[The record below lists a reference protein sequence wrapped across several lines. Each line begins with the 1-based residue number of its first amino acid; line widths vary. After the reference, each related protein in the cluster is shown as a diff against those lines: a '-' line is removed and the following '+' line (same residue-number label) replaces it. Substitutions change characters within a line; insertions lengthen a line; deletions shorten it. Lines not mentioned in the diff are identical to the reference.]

1 MLEAGFSRKPF
12 SSAPLPTKTRRPM
25 FAGTFTALVTPFR
38 NNQFDEQAFTSLIEA
53 QVAGG
58 VTGIVPVGTTGES
71 PTLDHDEHLRVI
83 ELAVKVANGRVKVL
97 AGTGSN
103 STKEAVEYTIEAEK
117 LGADGALIVAPY
129 YNKPTQEGVYRH
141 YKAISDATKLPIM
154 LYSIPGR
161 CGIEIA
167 VETVARLAKDCANI
181 VSIKEAGGKVER
193 VIALRAALP
202 ASFEILSGDDGLTV
216 SFMKEGAVGVVSVAS
231 NIVPR
236 EVSDLVGTALAGRW
250 EDAQSQHERL
260 ADLFTNLFIESN
272 PAPTKQAL
280 AWQGRMTADVRLPL
294 CELRPESQE
303 KLKATLRGLQLIS

>member
-1 MLEAGFSRKPF
+1 
-12 SSAPLPTKTRRPM
+12 M

-38 NNQFDEQAFTSLIEA
+38 NDQLDEPAFASLVEA

-83 ELAVKVANGRVKVL
+83 ELAVQTANGRVKVM

-103 STKEAVEYTIEAEK
+103 CTKEAVEYTIAAEK
-117 LGADGALIVAPY
+117 LGADAVLIVAPY
-129 YNKPTQEGVYRH
+129 YNKPTQEGVYLH
-141 YKAISDATKLPIM
+141 YKAIADATKLPIM

-167 VETVARLAKDCANI
+167 VETVARLAADCPNI
-181 VSIKEAGGKVER
+181 VAIKEAGGKVER
-193 VIALRAALP
+193 VIALKKAVPAA
-202 ASFEILSGDDGLTV
+202 FEILSGDDGLTV
-216 SFMKEGAVGVVSVAS
+216 SFIKEGAVGVVSVAS

-250 EDAQSQHERL
+250 DEAQAQHDRMS
-260 ADLFTNLFIESN
+260 ALFTNLFIESN
-272 PAPTKQAL
+272 PTPTKQAL
-280 AWQGRMTADVRLPL
+280 AWQGRMSPEVRLPL
-294 CELRPESQE
+294 CELTSKSQE
-303 KLKATLRGLQLIS
+303 TLRATLRELKLVS

>member
-1 MLEAGFSRKPF
+1 
-12 SSAPLPTKTRRPM
+12 M

-38 NNQFDEQAFTSLIEA
+38 NDQLDEPAFASLVEA

-83 ELAVKVANGRVKVL
+83 ELAVQTANGRVKVM

-103 STKEAVEYTIEAEK
+103 CTKEAVEYTIAAEK
-117 LGADGALIVAPY
+117 LGADAVLIVAPY
-129 YNKPTQEGVYRH
+129 YNKPTQEGVYLH
-141 YKAISDATKLPIM
+141 YKAIADATKLPIM

-167 VETVARLAKDCANI
+167 VETVARLAADCPNI
-181 VSIKEAGGKVER
+181 VAIKEAGGKVER
-193 VIALRAALP
+193 VIALKKAVPAA
-202 ASFEILSGDDGLTV
+202 FEILSGDDGLTV
-216 SFMKEGAVGVVSVAS
+216 SFIKEGAVGVVSVAS

-250 EDAQSQHERL
+250 DEAQALHDRMS
-260 ADLFTNLFIESN
+260 ALFTNLFIESN
-272 PAPTKQAL
+272 PTPTKQAL
-280 AWQGRMTADVRLPL
+280 AWQGRMSPEVRLPL
-294 CELRPESQE
+294 CELTSKSQE
-303 KLKATLRGLQLIS
+303 TLRATLRELKLVS

>member
-1 MLEAGFSRKPF
+1 
-12 SSAPLPTKTRRPM
+12 M

-38 NNQFDEQAFTSLIEA
+38 NNQIDEQAFTSLIEA

-71 PTLDHDEHLRVI
+71 PTLDHAEHLRVI
-83 ELAVKVANGRVKVL
+83 ELAVKAANGRVKVM

-103 STKEAVEYTIEAEK
+103 CTKEAVEYTIAAEQ
-117 LGADGALIVAPY
+117 LGADAALIVAPY

-141 YKAISDATKLPIM
+141 YKAIAAASKLPIM

-167 VETVARLAKDCANI
+167 VDTVARLAKDCPTI

-193 VIALRAALP
+193 VTALRKVLP

-231 NIVPR
+231 NIIPR
-236 EVSDLVGTALAGRW
+236 EVSDLVGTALAGHW
-250 EDAQSQHERL
+250 DAAQAELERL
-260 ADLFTNLFIESN
+260 SELFTNLFIESN
-272 PAPTKQAL
+272 PVPVKQAL
-280 AWQGRMTADVRLPL
+280 AWQGRMTADVRMPL
-294 CELRPESQE
+294 CEMQPATQE
-303 KLKATLRGLQLIS
+303 KLRATLKALQLVS

>member
-1 MLEAGFSRKPF
+1 
-12 SSAPLPTKTRRPM
+12 M

-38 NNQFDEQAFTSLIEA
+38 NNQVDEQAFASLIEA

-83 ELAVKVANGRVKVL
+83 DLAVKAAKGRVKVM

-103 STKEAVEYTIEAEK
+103 CTKEAVEYTIAAEQ
-117 LGADGALIVAPY
+117 LGADSVLIVAPY
-129 YNKPTQEGVYRH
+129 YNKPTQEGLYRH
-141 YKAISDATKLPIM
+141 YKMIAQATKLPIM

-167 VETVARLAKDCANI
+167 VETVARLAADCPNI
-181 VSIKEAGGKVER
+181 AAIKEAGGKVER
-193 VIALRAALP
+193 VIALKKAVP

-216 SFMKEGAVGVVSVAS
+216 SFIKEGAVGVVSVAS

-250 EDAQSQHERL
+250 DEAQAQHERL
-260 ADLFTNLFIESN
+260 AELFTNLFIESN
-272 PAPTKQAL
+272 PSPIKQAL
-280 AWQGRMTADVRLPL
+280 AWQGRMTADVRMPL
-294 CELRPESQE
+294 CELQPASQE
-303 KLKATLRGLQLIS
+303 KLRATLRALQLVS

>member
-1 MLEAGFSRKPF
+1 
-12 SSAPLPTKTRRPM
+12 M

-38 NNQFDEQAFTSLIEA
+38 NDQLDEPAFASLVEA

-83 ELAVKVANGRVKVL
+83 ELAVQTANGRVKVM

-103 STKEAVEYTIEAEK
+103 CTKEAIEYTIAAEK
-117 LGADGALIVAPY
+117 LGADAVLIVAPY
-129 YNKPTQEGVYRH
+129 YNKPTQEGVYLH
-141 YKAISDATKLPIM
+141 YKAIADATKLPIM

-167 VETVARLAKDCANI
+167 VETVARLAADCPNI
-181 VSIKEAGGKVER
+181 IAIKEAGGKVER
-193 VIALRAALP
+193 VIALKKAVPAA
-202 ASFEILSGDDGLTV
+202 FEILSGDDGLTV
-216 SFMKEGAVGVVSVAS
+216 SFIKEGAVGVVSVAS

-250 EDAQSQHERL
+250 DEAQALHDRMS
-260 ADLFTNLFIESN
+260 ALFTNLFIESN
-272 PAPTKQAL
+272 PTPTKQAL
-280 AWQGRMTADVRLPL
+280 AWQGRMSPEVRLPL
-294 CELRPESQE
+294 CDLTTKSQE
-303 KLKATLRGLQLIS
+303 TLRTTLRDLKLVS

>member
-1 MLEAGFSRKPF
+1 
-12 SSAPLPTKTRRPM
+12 M

-38 NNQFDEQAFTSLIEA
+38 NDQLDEPAFASLVEA

-83 ELAVKVANGRVKVL
+83 ELAVQTANGRVKVM

-103 STKEAVEYTIEAEK
+103 CTKEAIEYTIAAEK
-117 LGADGALIVAPY
+117 LGADAVLIVAPY

-141 YKAISDATKLPIM
+141 YKAIADATKLPIM

-167 VETVARLAKDCANI
+167 VETVARLAADCPNI
-181 VSIKEAGGKVER
+181 IAIKEAGGKVER
-193 VIALRAALP
+193 VIALKKAVPAA
-202 ASFEILSGDDGLTV
+202 FEILSGDDGLTV
-216 SFMKEGAVGVVSVAS
+216 SFIKEGAVGVVSVAS

-250 EDAQSQHERL
+250 DEAQVQHDRMS
-260 ADLFTNLFIESN
+260 ALFTNLFIESN
-272 PAPTKQAL
+272 PTPTKQAL
-280 AWQGRMTADVRLPL
+280 AWQGRMSPEVRLPL
-294 CELRPESQE
+294 CELTTKSQE
-303 KLKATLRGLQLIS
+303 TLRTTLRDLKLVS

>member
-1 MLEAGFSRKPF
+1 
-12 SSAPLPTKTRRPM
+12 M

-38 NNQFDEQAFTSLIEA
+38 NNQIDEQAFISLIEA

-58 VTGIVPVGTTGES
+58 VTGIVPVGTT
-71 PTLDHDEHLRVI
+71 LDHDEHLRVI
-83 ELAVKVANGRVKVL
+83 ELAVKAAGGRVKVM

-103 STKEAVEYTIEAEK
+103 STKEAVEYTIAAEQ
-117 LGADGALIVAPY
+117 LGADAALIVAPY

-141 YKAISDATKLPIM
+141 YKAIADASKLPIM

-167 VETVARLAKDCANI
+167 IETVARLAADCPTI

-193 VIALRAALP
+193 VTALKKVVPAA
-202 ASFEILSGDDGLTV
+202 FEILSGDDGLTV

-250 EDAQSQHERL
+250 DEAQSQLEKL
-260 ADLFTNLFIESN
+260 SELFTNLFIESN
-272 PAPTKQAL
+272 PVPIKQSL
-280 AWQGRMTADVRLPL
+280 AWQGRMTADVRMPL
-294 CELRPESQE
+294 CEMQPATQE
-303 KLKATLRGLQLIS
+303 KLRATLKALLLVS

>member
-1 MLEAGFSRKPF
+1 
-12 SSAPLPTKTRRPM
+12 M

-38 NNQFDEQAFTSLIEA
+38 NDQLDEPAFASLVEA

-83 ELAVKVANGRVKVL
+83 ELAVQTANGRVKVM

-103 STKEAVEYTIEAEK
+103 CTKEAIEYTIAAEK
-117 LGADGALIVAPY
+117 LGADAVLIVAPY

-141 YKAISDATKLPIM
+141 YKAIADATKLPIM

-167 VETVARLAKDCANI
+167 VETVARLATDCPNI
-181 VSIKEAGGKVER
+181 VAIKEAGGKVER
-193 VIALRAALP
+193 VIALKKAVP
-202 ASFEILSGDDGLTV
+202 ATFEILSGDDGLTV
-216 SFMKEGAVGVVSVAS
+216 SFIKEGAVGVVSVAS

-250 EDAQSQHERL
+250 DEAQVQHDRMS
-260 ADLFTNLFIESN
+260 ALFTNLFIESN
-272 PAPTKQAL
+272 PTPTKQAL
-280 AWQGRMTADVRLPL
+280 AWQGRMSPEVRLPL
-294 CELRPESQE
+294 CELTTKSQE
-303 KLKATLRGLQLIS
+303 TLRTTLRELKLVS